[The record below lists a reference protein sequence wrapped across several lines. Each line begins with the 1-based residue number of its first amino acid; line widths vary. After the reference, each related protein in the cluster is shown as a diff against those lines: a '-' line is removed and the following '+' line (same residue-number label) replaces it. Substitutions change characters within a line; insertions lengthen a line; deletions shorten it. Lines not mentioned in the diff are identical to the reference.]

1 MHFHF
6 VVIFCVLSYIVELQQ
21 ITHTFAVENLIE
33 YFEPCFFLKQRN
45 VSLYFVTIYAILLC
59 VYIMYR

>member
-6 VVIFCVLSYIVELQQ
+6 VVIFCVLSYIIELQQ

-33 YFEPCFFLKQRN
+33 YFEYLFLFETKKCFVVL
-45 VSLYFVTIYAILLC
+45 
-59 VYIMYR
+59 